1 MALSLVKEQRLSDAH
16 LTRLYE
22 DDIDLWRGMAQHAY
36 DYAVRYIESSG
47 AQIRQDDV
55 VPVLQ
60 PVLEV
65 TPELRRFLEGAK
77 LRQQYWYEWFAEL
90 IVDRL
95 WPELTG
101 GGDGRGNKGG
111 KGVRR

>member
-1 MALSLVKEQRLSDAH
+1 MALSLVKEQRLRDAH
-16 LTRLYE
+16 LVELYDE
-22 DDIDLWRGMAQHAY
+22 NLDLWRAMAEHAY
-36 DYAVRYIESSG
+36 AYASGYIEASG
-47 AQIRQDDV
+47 AQVRQDDV
-55 VPVLQ
+55 VPALQ

-65 TPELRRFLEGAK
+65 TPELRRFLERAK

-95 WPELTG
+95 WTELMG
-101 GGDGRGNKGG
+101 GGRGRRKQGG